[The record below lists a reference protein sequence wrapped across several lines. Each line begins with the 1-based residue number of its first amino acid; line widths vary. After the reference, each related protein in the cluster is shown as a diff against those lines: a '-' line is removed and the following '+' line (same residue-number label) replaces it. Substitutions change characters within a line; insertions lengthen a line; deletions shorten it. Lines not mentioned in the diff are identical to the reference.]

1 MQLNVKALAITGA
14 ILWGVILFWE
24 VLIGGAFGIRTL
36 WTSPEVAK
44 MLASIYPWVTLTV
57 GGAFLALIWG
67 LACGAFC
74 GGIFGWLY
82 NWISRK
88 FSK

>member
-1 MQLNVKALAITGA
+1 MQLSIKALTIAGGIF
-14 ILWGVILFWE
+14 WGVTLFWE
-24 VLIGGAFGIRTL
+24 VLIGGALGISTL
-36 WTSPEVAK
+36 WTSPEIAK
-44 MLASIYPWVTLTV
+44 LVTSIYPGVTLTI

-82 NWISRK
+82 NR
-88 FSK
+88 FSKKV

>member
-1 MQLNVKALAITGA
+1 MQFNIKALAIAGG
-14 ILWGVILFWE
+14 IFWGITMFWE
-24 VLIGGAFGIRTL
+24 VLVGGALGISTL

-44 MLASIYPWVTLTV
+44 MAASVYPGVTLTI

-74 GGIFGWLY
+74 GGVFGWLY
-82 NWISRK
+82 NWLTKKVS
-88 FSK
+88 

>member
-1 MQLNVKALAITGA
+1 MQLNVKALAIVGAIGWGA
-14 ILWGVILFWE
+14 ILFWI
-24 VLIGGAFGIRTL
+24 VLIGGAFGIRAL
-36 WTSPEVAK
+36 WASPEIANLV
-44 MLASIYPWVTLTV
+44 ASIYPGITLTV

-67 LACGAFC
+67 FACGAFC

-88 FSK
+88 VS

>member
-1 MQLNVKALAITGA
+1 MQLNVKALAITGG
-14 ILWGVILFWE
+14 ISWGVTLFWE
-24 VLIGGAFGIRTL
+24 VLVGGAWGINTL
-36 WTSPEVAK
+36 WTSPEIAK
-44 MLASIYPWVTLTV
+44 FIPQIYPGVTLTL

-74 GGIFGWLY
+74 GGIFGLIY
-82 NWISRK
+82 NWFVKK

>member
-1 MQLNVKALAITGA
+1 MQFNVKALAITSG
-14 ILWGVILFWE
+14 ILWGVTLFWE
-24 VLIGGAFGIRTL
+24 VLVGGALEISTL

-44 MLASIYPWVTLTV
+44 MVASIYPGVTLTV

-82 NWISRK
+82 NYLPRK
-88 FSK
+88 FS